1 MKTDELRTSF
11 LEYFKNKGH
20 KEILASPLPIDDPS
34 LMFTIAGMVP
44 LKKYFLGEEE
54 PPHTRLTSVQRC
66 LRTNDI
72 EKVGKTPRHHTFF
85 EMLGNFSIGDY
96 FKDEAIYL
104 ALEFL
109 TKNISLP
116 LEKLW
121 VSVYPKD
128 YETKSIWQ
136 KLIPQSR
143 IIESNEN
150 FWQMA
155 QTGPAGYD
163 SEIYFD
169 LGEDVGCGK
178 PDCNPNCE
186 CGRFVELWNL
196 VFTEFNLEKDGNLK
210 PLPKKNIDTGMGL
223 ERLSAAVNGVKSNFD
238 IDIFNSIL
246 ERVEELSKKNRSY
259 ERDRF
264 NLIADHARAITFLVA
279 DGVFPE
285 NQRHGYVLRR
295 LIRRTKLSGYLLG
308 IDMPFIFDLCSVVIK
323 TMGNYYTY
331 LNQAKSRIDLIV
343 NKEEEQF
350 NKTLKDGLRLFN
362 EEKKKTISVFSGDV
376 AFKLHDTFGFPVSL
390 TKEMLE
396 AEGMKLDEERFN
408 YLYEEQIK
416 RAKGESNLDKIL
428 EETDYWL
435 QVRDSIGKTEFLGYE
450 MSQTKSVIKGII
462 KDNIS
467 FEKLGKA
474 DNSEI
479 FLILDKTPFFPEKG
493 GPVGDKGVIE
503 GDNFKFKVTNT
514 FSPVADLIIH
524 KGILLNGEICLDK
537 EVLAQVSE
545 EFRKGIKRAHTST
558 HLLHYALKKVI
569 GEHTNQAGSLV
580 DSDYLRFDFNA
591 FNGLDYKELV
601 EIEDIVNDAIDNSF
615 NVETKQMPYSKA
627 LSGGATALFKE
638 KYGETVRVVSIDE
651 ISKELCAGIHVK
663 NTLEIRVFK
672 ILKEGSIGS
681 NLRRIEAVCGN
692 KAYLKFKEDANKLNS
707 LKELLNK
714 PNIDIVDGVKALIEE
729 NKEKAT
735 KIKAIE
741 KRLMNYVA
749 EEALNEG
756 ESING
761 IKFIYKS
768 FKDAEIDYLRS
779 LSDLIKEKSKDRTF
793 IILCSIRESLAN
805 LIITGSKEFD
815 FQKVLANMSEKFA
828 IKGGGKGNLIQTGSI
843 NSDSIGGVID
853 YLKRNLVS
861 FLKNEEK

>member
-11 LEYFKNKGH
+11 LDYFRSKGH
-20 KEILASPLPIDDPS
+20 KEVLASPLPIDDPT

-54 PPHTRLTSVQRC
+54 PPNTRLTSVQRC

-96 FKDEAIYL
+96 FKDEAIAL

-109 TKNISLP
+109 TNNVSLP
-116 LEKLW
+116 LDKLW

-128 YETKSIWQ
+128 YETKSIWK
-136 KLIPQSR
+136 KLIPPGR
-143 IIESNEN
+143 IIESKEN

-169 LGEDVGCGK
+169 LGEDVGCRK
-178 PDCNPNCE
+178 PDCSPNCE

-308 IDMPFIFDLCSVVIK
+308 IDMPFIFNLCSVVIN

-331 LNQAKSRIDLIV
+331 LNQAISRIDLVV

-350 NKTLKDGLRLFN
+350 NKTLKEGLRIFN
-362 EEKKKTISVFSGDV
+362 EEKKKTTLVFSGDV

-416 RAKGESNLDKIL
+416 RAKRESNLDKTL
-428 EETDYWL
+428 EETDYWI

-450 MSQTKSVIKGII
+450 TSQTKSVVKGIV

-467 FEKLGKA
+467 FEKLSKI

-479 FLILDKTPFFPEKG
+479 FLILDKTPFFSEKG
-493 GPVGDKGVIE
+493 GPVGDKGIIE
-503 GDNFKFKVTNT
+503 GNHFKFKVTNT

-524 KGILLNGEICLDK
+524 KGILLNGEICLED
-537 EVLAQVSE
+537 EVLAKVSE

-569 GEHTNQAGSLV
+569 GEYTNQAGSLV

-591 FNGLDYKELV
+591 FKGLDYKELM
-601 EIEDIVNDAIDNSF
+601 EIEDIVNDAIENSY
-615 NVETKQMPYSKA
+615 NVETKEMPYSKA

-692 KAYLKFKEDANKLNS
+692 KAYLKFKEDSHILNN
-707 LKELLNK
+707 LKELLNN
-714 PNIDIVDGVKALIEE
+714 PNIDILDGVKALIEE
-729 NKEKAT
+729 NKEKTT
-735 KIKAIE
+735 KIRTLE

-749 EEALNEG
+749 EETLNEG
-756 ESING
+756 EAING

-768 FKDAEIDYLRS
+768 FKNSEIEYLRN
-779 LSDLIKEKSKDRTF
+779 LADLIKEKSKGQTF
-793 IILCSIRESLAN
+793 IILGNAREGSTN

-815 FQKVLANMSEKFA
+815 FQKVLVNMSEKFA

-843 NSDSIGGVID
+843 NSDSIGGIID

-861 FLKNEEK
+861 FLINEEK

>member
-11 LEYFKNKGH
+11 LDYFRSKGH
-20 KEILASPLPIDDPS
+20 KEVLASPLPIDDPT

-54 PPHTRLTSVQRC
+54 PPNTRLTSVQRC

-96 FKDEAIYL
+96 FKDEAIAL

-109 TKNISLP
+109 TNNIALP
-116 LEKLW
+116 LERIW
-121 VSVYPKD
+121 ISVYPED
-128 YETKSIWQ
+128 LEAKSIWK
-136 KLIPQSR
+136 KLIPQGR
-143 IIESNEN
+143 IIESKEN

-169 LGEDVGCGK
+169 LGEDVGCRK
-178 PDCNPNCE
+178 PDCSPNCE

-308 IDMPFIFDLCSVVIK
+308 IDMPFIFNLCSVVIN

-331 LNQAKSRIDLIV
+331 LNQAISRIDLVV

-350 NKTLKDGLRLFN
+350 NKTLKEGLRIFN
-362 EEKKKTISVFSGDV
+362 EEKKKTTLVFSGDV

-416 RAKGESNLDKIL
+416 RAKRESNLDKTL
-428 EETDYWL
+428 EETDYWI

-450 MSQTKSVIKGII
+450 TSQTKSVVKGIV

-467 FEKLGKA
+467 FEKLSKI

-479 FLILDKTPFFPEKG
+479 FLILDKTPFFSEKG
-493 GPVGDKGVIE
+493 GPVGDKGIIE
-503 GDNFKFKVTNT
+503 GNHFKFKVTNT

-524 KGILLNGEICLDK
+524 KGILLNGEICLED
-537 EVLAQVSE
+537 EVLAKVSE

-569 GEHTNQAGSLV
+569 GEYTNQAGSLV

-591 FNGLDYKELV
+591 FKGLDYKELA
-601 EIEDIVNDAIDNSF
+601 EIEDIVNDAIENSY
-615 NVETKQMPYSKA
+615 NVETKEMPYSKA
-627 LSGGATALFKE
+627 LSEGATALFKE

-692 KAYLKFKEDANKLNS
+692 KAYLKFKEDSHILNN
-707 LKELLNK
+707 LKELLNN
-714 PNIDIVDGVKALIEE
+714 PNIDILDGVKALIEE
-729 NKEKAT
+729 NKEKTT
-735 KIKAIE
+735 KIRTLE

-749 EEALNEG
+749 EETLNEG
-756 ESING
+756 EAING

-768 FKDAEIDYLRS
+768 FKNSEIEYLRN
-779 LSDLIKEKSKDRTF
+779 LADLIKEKSKGQTF
-793 IILCSIRESLAN
+793 IILGNAREGSTN

-815 FQKVLANMSEKFA
+815 FQKVLVNMSEKFA

-843 NSDSIGGVID
+843 NSDSIGGIID

-861 FLKNEEK
+861 FLINEEK

>member
-11 LEYFKNKGH
+11 LDYFRSKGH
-20 KEILASPLPIDDPS
+20 KEVLASPLPIDDPT

-54 PPHTRLTSVQRC
+54 PPNTRLTSVQRC

-96 FKDEAIYL
+96 FKDEAIAL

-109 TKNISLP
+109 TNNIALP
-116 LEKLW
+116 LERIW
-121 VSVYPKD
+121 ISVYPED
-128 YETKSIWQ
+128 LEAKSIWK
-136 KLIPQSR
+136 KLIPQGR
-143 IIESNEN
+143 IIESKEN

-169 LGEDVGCGK
+169 LGEDVGCRK
-178 PDCNPNCE
+178 PDCSPNCE

-308 IDMPFIFDLCSVVIK
+308 IDMPFIFNLCSVVIN

-331 LNQAKSRIDLIV
+331 LNQAKSRIDLVV

-350 NKTLKDGLRLFN
+350 NKTLKEGLRIFN
-362 EEKKKTISVFSGDV
+362 EEKKKTTLVFSGDV

-416 RAKGESNLDKIL
+416 RAKRESNLDKTL
-428 EETDYWL
+428 EETDYWI

-450 MSQTKSVIKGII
+450 TSQTKSVVKGTV

-467 FEKLGKA
+467 FEKLSKI

-479 FLILDKTPFFPEKG
+479 FLILDKTPFFSEKG
-493 GPVGDKGVIE
+493 GPVGDKGIIE
-503 GDNFKFKVTNT
+503 GNHFKFKVTNT

-524 KGILLNGEICLDK
+524 KGILLNGEICLED
-537 EVLAQVSE
+537 EVLAKVSE

-569 GEHTNQAGSLV
+569 GEYTNQAGSLV

-591 FNGLDYKELV
+591 FKGLDYKELA
-601 EIEDIVNDAIDNSF
+601 EIEDIVNDAIENSY
-615 NVETKQMPYSKA
+615 NVETKEMPYSEA

-692 KAYLKFKEDANKLNS
+692 KAYLKFKEDSHKLNN
-707 LKELLNK
+707 LKELLNN
-714 PNIDIVDGVKALIEE
+714 PNIDILDGVKALIEE
-729 NKEKAT
+729 NKEKTT
-735 KIKAIE
+735 KIRTLE
-741 KRLMNYVA
+741 KRLINYVA
-749 EEALNEG
+749 EEVLNEG
-756 ESING
+756 EAING

-768 FKDAEIDYLRS
+768 FKNSEIEYLRN
-779 LSDLIKEKSKDRTF
+779 LADLIKEKSKGQTF
-793 IILCSIRESLAN
+793 IILGNAREGSTN

-815 FQKVLANMSEKFA
+815 FQKVLVNMSEKFA

-843 NSDSIGGVID
+843 NSDSIGGIID

-861 FLKNEEK
+861 FLINEEK

>member
-11 LEYFKNKGH
+11 LDYFRSKGH
-20 KEILASPLPIDDPS
+20 KEVLASPLPIDDPT

-54 PPHTRLTSVQRC
+54 PPNTRLTSVQRC

-96 FKDEAIYL
+96 FKDEAIAL

-109 TKNISLP
+109 TNNIALP
-116 LEKLW
+116 LERIW
-121 VSVYPKD
+121 ISVYPED
-128 YETKSIWQ
+128 LEAKSIWK
-136 KLIPQSR
+136 KLIPQGR
-143 IIESNEN
+143 IIESKEN

-169 LGEDVGCGK
+169 LGEDVGCRK
-178 PDCNPNCE
+178 PDCSPNCE

-308 IDMPFIFDLCSVVIK
+308 IDMPFIFNLCSVVIN

-331 LNQAKSRIDLIV
+331 LNQAKSRIDLVV

-350 NKTLKDGLRLFN
+350 NKTLKEGLRIFN
-362 EEKKKTISVFSGDV
+362 EEKKKTTLVFSGDV

-416 RAKGESNLDKIL
+416 RAKRESNLDKTL
-428 EETDYWL
+428 EETDYWI

-450 MSQTKSVIKGII
+450 TSQTKSVVKGIV

-467 FEKLGKA
+467 FEKLSKI

-479 FLILDKTPFFPEKG
+479 FLILDKTPFFSEKG
-493 GPVGDKGVIE
+493 GPVGDKGIIK
-503 GDNFKFKVTNT
+503 GNHFKFKVTNT

-524 KGILLNGEICLDK
+524 KGILLNGEICLED
-537 EVLAQVSE
+537 EVLAIVSE

-569 GEHTNQAGSLV
+569 GEYTNQAGSLV

-591 FNGLDYKELV
+591 FKGLDYKELA
-601 EIEDIVNDAIDNSF
+601 EIEDIVNDAIENSY
-615 NVETKQMPYSKA
+615 NVETKEMPYSKA
-627 LSGGATALFKE
+627 LSEGATALFKE

-692 KAYLKFKEDANKLNS
+692 KAYLKFKEDSHILNN
-707 LKELLNK
+707 LKELLNN
-714 PNIDIVDGVKALIEE
+714 PNIDILDGVKALIEE
-729 NKEKAT
+729 NKEKTT
-735 KIKAIE
+735 KIRTLE
-741 KRLMNYVA
+741 KRLINYVA
-749 EEALNEG
+749 EEVLNEG
-756 ESING
+756 EAING

-768 FKDAEIDYLRS
+768 FKNSEIEYLRN
-779 LSDLIKEKSKDRTF
+779 LADLIKEKSKGQTF
-793 IILCSIRESLAN
+793 IILGNAREGSTN

-815 FQKVLANMSEKFA
+815 FQKVLVNMSEKFA

-843 NSDSIGGVID
+843 NSDSIGGIID

-861 FLKNEEK
+861 FLINEEK

>member
-11 LEYFKNKGH
+11 LDYFRSKGH
-20 KEILASPLPIDDPS
+20 KEVLASPLPIDDPT

-54 PPHTRLTSVQRC
+54 PPNTRLTSVQRC

-96 FKDEAIYL
+96 FKDEAIAL

-109 TKNISLP
+109 TNNIALP
-116 LEKLW
+116 LERIW
-121 VSVYPKD
+121 ISVYPED
-128 YETKSIWQ
+128 LEAKSIWK
-136 KLIPQSR
+136 KLIPQGR
-143 IIESNEN
+143 IIESKEN

-169 LGEDVGCGK
+169 LGEDVGCRK
-178 PDCNPNCE
+178 PDCSPNCE

-308 IDMPFIFDLCSVVIK
+308 IDMPFIFNLCSVVIK

-331 LNQAKSRIDLIV
+331 LNQAISRIDLVV

-350 NKTLKDGLRLFN
+350 NKTLKEGLRIFN
-362 EEKKKTISVFSGDV
+362 EEKKKTTLVFSGDV

-416 RAKGESNLDKIL
+416 RAKGESNLDKTL
-428 EETDYWL
+428 EETDYWI

-450 MSQTKSVIKGII
+450 TSQTKSVVKGIV

-467 FEKLGKA
+467 FEKLSKI

-479 FLILDKTPFFPEKG
+479 FLILDKTPFFSEKG
-493 GPVGDKGVIE
+493 GPVGDKGIIE
-503 GDNFKFKVTNT
+503 GNHFKFKVTNT

-524 KGILLNGEICLDK
+524 KGILLNGEICLED
-537 EVLAQVSE
+537 EVLAIVSE

-569 GEHTNQAGSLV
+569 GEYTNQAGSLV

-591 FNGLDYKELV
+591 FKGLDYKELA
-601 EIEDIVNDAIDNSF
+601 EIEDIVNDAIENSYS
-615 NVETKQMPYSKA
+615 VETKEMPYSKA
-627 LSGGATALFKE
+627 LSEGATALFKE

-692 KAYLKFKEDANKLNS
+692 KAYLKFKEDSHILNN
-707 LKELLNK
+707 LKELLNN
-714 PNIDIVDGVKALIEE
+714 PNIDILDGVKALIEE
-729 NKEKAT
+729 NKEKTT
-735 KIKAIE
+735 KIRTLE

-749 EEALNEG
+749 EETLNEG
-756 ESING
+756 EAING

-768 FKDAEIDYLRS
+768 FKNSEIEYLRN
-779 LSDLIKEKSKDRTF
+779 LADLIKEKSKGQTF
-793 IILCSIRESLAN
+793 IILGNARESSTN

-815 FQKVLANMSEKFA
+815 FQKVLVNMSEKFA

-843 NSDSIGGVID
+843 NSDSIGGIID

-861 FLKNEEK
+861 FLINEEK